1 MPALGCTTSGR
12 AITRTAR
19 STAPSRPSGPVPQFS
34 PQAIGCGPSP
44 GSGASRCSIGSPA
57 TDSPW
62 PTTMQERMNG
72 TSGWRRMAAAHCC
85 RAAREGCVS
94 KITKSAPPSRR
105 AATCCGD
112 HLLDRIFRLPLR
124 GQGADRSGHEHG
136 PIGRVGH
143 PPGDRRAGAV
153 DVADLVGQAV
163 FFQARPLGAEGVG
176 RQHVGPGL
184 AVVAMDG
191 LDQLRIRE
199 AQFVERA
206 VREDVVPVDLGA
218 HRAVEDE
225 HAAGQGVGESCRLCG
240 MRIYL
245 LITTI
250 AMSAFRFG
258 SS

>member
-1 MPALGCTTSGR
+1 
-12 AITRTAR
+12 
-19 STAPSRPSGPVPQFS
+19 
-34 PQAIGCGPSP
+34 
-44 GSGASRCSIGSPA
+44 
-57 TDSPW
+57 
-62 PTTMQERMNG
+62 MNG

-85 RAAREGCVS
+85 EGRA
-94 KITKSAPPSRR
+94 RR
-105 AATCCGD
+105 LRFEDDEIGPAFPERGDLLGD
-112 HLLDRIFRLPLR
+112 HLLDGFFRLPLR

-163 FFQARPLGAEGVG
+163 FLQARPLGAEGVG

-184 AVVAMDG
+184 AVVAMDR
-191 LDQLRIRE
+191 LDQFRVRE

-225 HAAGQGVGESCRLCG
+225 HAAGEGVGETG
-240 MRIYL
+240 RIL
-245 LITTI
+245 R
-250 AMSAFRFG
+250 A
-258 SS
+258 